1 MMRQKKYNNNDDTP
15 DQTELHQQRVRVSQM
30 INPTEQLSKLS
41 LNGFEALFRA
51 AQISLDST
59 ERLVKL
65 NFELSKQSLEEN
77 VKLTRE
83 LSSLKTPQEA
93 LTRLNKLATQ
103 NLEQA
108 VANSRSVYDIVS
120 ETQAELG
127 KIAESNFNEL
137 NKSVI
142 SNIDLLSKN
151 APAGS
156 ETAVNALKSGIAAGA
171 AAINSMTKAA
181 QQVAEFADSSVKAAN
196 SATVDAVKTAAKR
209 SSAA

>member
-1 MMRQKKYNNNDDTP
+1 M
-15 DQTELHQQRVRVSQM
+15 
-30 INPTEQLSKLS
+30 
-41 LNGFEALFRA
+41 
-51 AQISLDST
+51 
-59 ERLVKL
+59 
-65 NFELSKQSLEEN
+65 
-77 VKLTRE
+77 
-83 LSSLKTPQEA
+83 
-93 LTRLNKLATQ
+93 
-103 NLEQA
+103 
-108 VANSRSVYDIVS
+108 S

>member
-1 MMRQKKYNNNDDTP
+1 
-15 DQTELHQQRVRVSQM
+15 M

-83 LSSLKTPQEA
+83 LGSLKTPQDA

-196 SATVDAVKTAAKR
+196 SATVDAMKTAAKR

>member
-83 LSSLKTPQEA
+83 LSSLKTPQDA

>member
-93 LTRLNKLATQ
+93 LTRLNRLATQ

>member
-1 MMRQKKYNNNDDTP
+1 MRQKKYNNNDDTP